1 MIHVLKKI
9 RKKLFFEKRFGN
21 YILYAFGEILLVV
34 IGILLALQFNS
45 WHLESENLKKEEWYL
60 INIVEDIEYQKKILK
75 DMKRHSLES
84 IDVAKSVLKGFETSK
99 NFKDIDSLNDKL
111 NFLIETYNFP
121 NINNTY
127 TELISSGQFSLIQD
141 KELSINIINFYL
153 FSQENFEIVKINID
167 NIFYPEVYP
176 TIKKLS
182 QITMYEEDI
191 KENEDYLTVENE
203 TFKLLIENRLK
214 NTGTQLDLLN
224 ALKIRIQI
232 LNEHVYMIDDLLTF
246 AKELI
251 TSIDFYLELKPED
264 VHSFDD

>member
-1 MIHVLKKI
+1 MIQLFKNI
-9 RKKLFFEKRFGN
+9 RRKLLFEKRLGN
-21 YILYAFGEILLVV
+21 YILYAIGEILLVV
-34 IGILLALQFNS
+34 IGILLALQFNN
-45 WHLESENLKKEEWYL
+45 WNLESENLKKEEWYL

-84 IDVAKSVLKGFETSK
+84 IDVAKSVLKGFVTSK
-99 NFKDIDSLNDKL
+99 NFKKVDSLNDKL

-127 TELISSGQFSLIQD
+127 SELVSSGQLSLIKD

-153 FSQENFEIVKINID
+153 LSQENFEIVKNNFD

-176 TIKKLS
+176 TIKQLS
-182 QITMYEEDI
+182 QITMFEEDV
-191 KENEDYLTVENE
+191 KENESYLTAENK

-232 LNEHVYMIDDLLTF
+232 LNEHVYMIDDLLNF

-251 TSIDFYLELKPED
+251 ISIDFYLELKPED
-264 VHSFDD
+264 VNNFNE